1 MTDNNATKGGQ
12 LVKLARTIRGY
23 NRDELA
29 GLTGFSVKTIYNWEA
44 GRARPSYDDVDLII
58 KTLHFTISE
67 LEALPNAA

>member
-1 MTDNNATKGGQ
+1 MTDNNATKGGK

-23 NRDELA
+23 NRAELSE
-29 GLTGFSVKTIYNWEA
+29 LTGFSVKTLYNWES

-67 LEALPNAA
+67 LEDLPHAA

>member
-1 MTDNNATKGGQ
+1 MTDNNATKGGK

-23 NRDELA
+23 NRAELA
-29 GLTGFSVKTIYNWEA
+29 ELTGFSVKTLYNWES

-67 LEALPNAA
+67 LEGLPHAA